1 MNEMHINELL
11 AHVPLMDELEAAR
24 SVTRA
29 PAWFVGG
36 CVRDL
41 LLKRLPV
48 DIDITTQHPEP
59 LARRFAGLTGGTLV
73 SMDPERGIWRVAIRG
88 NIHFDFCAFR
98 DQEII
103 GDLHGR
109 DFTINAIA
117 LRLPEG
123 GAPPRGVPSTP
134 PRGIG
139 MPGGVLDPFD
149 GLKDLD
155 DGILRMVSPAAFRD
169 DPARILRAF
178 RFLAELRLTIEE
190 DTWRALR
197 VDADRLPLV
206 APERLLTEWWKLCGG
221 PYTAASISRMDE
233 AAVLGVLF
241 PELEDAKGVEQ
252 NLYHHLDVWEH
263 LLLTTTLA
271 ARFLQHPEEPFQELQ
286 PSFAALLADDH
297 RRARLVFIALI
308 HDLGKPGTRSVEGE
322 KVHFYRHET
331 LGAEMAAAICRRLR
345 TSREDQIAI
354 CTTIRH
360 HLRPLFL
367 LQSLAKGGPSR
378 RAMGNF
384 FEVTGDYALEVMAL
398 ALADKAAAQ
407 GAATDPA
414 IVVNMRKLYRELFA
428 FHREYYA
435 PATAHPLLTGADLTQ
450 SLRLPPGPRV
460 GQILRL
466 ARKLQIQGQLTNRN
480 EAMEWAAGQ
489 VKQE

>member
-1 MNEMHINELL
+1 MKEIHIDEII

-29 PAWFVGG
+29 PAWLVGG

-41 LLKRLPV
+41 LLKRVPV

-88 NIHFDFCAFR
+88 NIHYDFSAFR
-98 DQEII
+98 DHEII

-109 DFTINAIA
+109 DFTINAVA
-117 LRLPEG
+117 LRLPE
-123 GAPPRGVPSTP
+123 
-134 PRGIG
+134 RGI
-139 MPGGVLDPFD
+139 PGGLLDPFH
-149 GLKDLD
+149 GLRDLEE
-155 DGILRMVSPAAFRD
+155 GILRMVAPAAFRD

-178 RFLAELRLTIEE
+178 RFLADLRLTIEE

-221 PYTAASISRMDE
+221 PYAAASVTRMDE
-233 AAVLGVLF
+233 AAVLSVLF
-241 PELEDAKGVEQ
+241 PELEYTKGVKQ
-252 NLYHHLDVWEH
+252 NVYHHLDVWEH
-263 LLLTTTLA
+263 LQLTMTLV
-271 ARFLQHPEEPFQELQ
+271 ARFLWHPEEPFRDLQ
-286 PSFAALLADDH
+286 PHFAPLLADDH
-297 RRARLVFIALI
+297 RRARLVFIAMI

-322 KVHFYRHET
+322 KVHFYRHEL

-345 TSREDQIAI
+345 TSREDQTAV
-354 CTTIRH
+354 TTVIRN

-367 LQSLAKGGPSR
+367 LQSVTKGGPSR

-384 FEVTGDYALEVMAL
+384 FEAAGDYALEVMAL
-398 ALADKAAAQ
+398 ALADKSASQ

-414 IVVNMRKLYRELFA
+414 IVENMRKLYRELFA
-428 FHREYYA
+428 FHRKYYA
-435 PATAHPLLTGADLTQ
+435 PATDHPLLTGADLTQ

-466 ARKLQIQGQLTNRN
+466 ARKMQIQGELSSRE
-480 EAMEWAAGQ
+480 EAMEWAAEQ
-489 VKQE
+489 VRQG

>member
-1 MNEMHINELL
+1 MKEIHIDEII

-29 PAWFVGG
+29 PAWLVGG

-41 LLKRLPV
+41 LLKRVPV

-88 NIHFDFCAFR
+88 NIHYDFSAFR
-98 DQEII
+98 DHEII

-109 DFTINAIA
+109 DFTINAVA
-117 LRLPEG
+117 LRLPE
-123 GAPPRGVPSTP
+123 
-134 PRGIG
+134 RGI
-139 MPGGVLDPFD
+139 PGGLLDPFH
-149 GLKDLD
+149 GLRDLEE
-155 DGILRMVSPAAFRD
+155 GILRMVAPAAFRD

-178 RFLAELRLTIEE
+178 RFLADLRLTIEE

-221 PYTAASISRMDE
+221 PYAAASVTRMDE
-233 AAVLGVLF
+233 AAVLSVLF
-241 PELEDAKGVEQ
+241 PELEYTKGVKQ
-252 NLYHHLDVWEH
+252 NVYHHLDVWEH
-263 LLLTTTLA
+263 LQLTMTLV
-271 ARFLQHPEEPFQELQ
+271 ARFLWHPEEPFRDLQ
-286 PSFAALLADDH
+286 PHFAPLLADDH
-297 RRARLVFIALI
+297 RRARLVFIAMI

-322 KVHFYRHET
+322 KVHFYRHEL

-345 TSREDQIAI
+345 TSREDQTAV
-354 CTTIRH
+354 TTVIRN

-367 LQSLAKGGPSR
+367 LQSVTKGGPSR

-384 FEVTGDYALEVMAL
+384 FEAAGDYALEVMAL
-398 ALADKAAAQ
+398 ALADKSASQ

-414 IVVNMRKLYRELFA
+414 IVENMRKLYCELFA
-428 FHREYYA
+428 FHRKYYA
-435 PATAHPLLTGADLTQ
+435 PATDHPLLTGADLTQ

-466 ARKLQIQGQLTNRN
+466 ARKMQIQGELSSRE
-480 EAMEWAAGQ
+480 EAMEWAAEQ
-489 VKQE
+489 VRQG